1 MRRIGYLLLALLPLG
16 GVSAVAQAPGRPRP
30 VVVQPDAVVQTLTLA
45 GAEEPASRVSPD
57 DMIARLLTFDRDGD
71 ARLGMDEL
79 AERMR
84 PSLGRADASGDGLLD
99 VEEIRRAAAAPSA
112 SDPLPLGHGSPFGR
126 YGFADETGFSTRS
139 HIEGVLEDLRIA
151 PAARERARDIAFA
164 HLAEVETEAFGEFVE
179 AMEGSLDAAR
189 LGNLRAALERLRVA
203 SPLAANSSRQQ
214 LLQVTAMEALL
225 KMQRASLSKEDAAA
239 AAAAI
244 EQLKA
249 RLRLDGQD
257 RRALAAKLKD
267 VLTLEERE
275 NFQAA
280 VARRPVVQ
288 RGTGSAPMH
297 FVISQRGQ
305 VQQVAP
311 ALLQLIDGRPIVM
324 PSQAV
329 PAVLVPGSPP
339 QEGFAIVR

>member
-16 GVSAVAQAPGRPRP
+16 GASAVAQAPGRPRP
-30 VVVQPDAVVQTLTLA
+30 VVVRPDAVVQTLTLA
-45 GAEEPASRVSPD
+45 GAAEPASRVSPD

-84 PSLGRADASGDGLLD
+84 PSLAGADASGDGLLD
-99 VEEIRRAAAAPSA
+99 VEEIRRAAAAPST
-112 SDPLPLGHGSPFGR
+112 SDPTQFHGIPFGR

-164 HLAEVETEAFGEFVE
+164 HLAQVETEAFGEFVA
-179 AMEGSLDAAR
+179 AMEGSLDATR

-225 KMQRASLSKEDAAA
+225 KMQQASLSKEDAAA
-239 AAAAI
+239 AAAAF

-249 RLRLDGQD
+249 RLRLDEQD
-257 RRALAAKLKD
+257 RRALAAKLEG
-267 VLTLEERE
+267 VLTPEERE

-297 FVISQRGQ
+297 FVISPRGQ
-305 VQQVAP
+305 VQQAAP
-311 ALLQLIDGRPIVM
+311 ALLQLIDGRPIAM
-324 PSQAV
+324 PAQAA